1 MENNQEHFSAGKFKS
16 ADELLAAYN
25 ALEREFTKRCQLLKK
40 LQNESGGGTPE
51 AQENSVNGET
61 SAQSESELKS
71 PDCGGCATDGTP
83 SDTADAPTEAQ
94 LAPTETGVAPTEVE
108 TITRIAAPLDPV
120 AEIAK
125 NAEAY
130 AEALADLPQV
140 MACCIARYKACRS
153 GHAVIPA
160 PSGAAVIAP
169 VKRPLTLADAK
180 RLADEMLK

>member
-40 LQNESGGGTPE
+40 LQSESGGTPE
-51 AQENSVNGET
+51 AQENNVNGET
-61 SAQSESELKS
+61 PGQSESELEA
-71 PDCGGCATDGTP
+71 PDCGGSVSDGTPP
-83 SDTADAPTEAQ
+83 SDTADAPIEAPSE
-94 LAPTETGVAPTEVE
+94 PTETDGAPTEVE

-140 MACCIARYKACRS
+140 MACCIARYKASRS
-153 GHAVIPA
+153 GLAVIPA